1 MLNYLEVKMLK
12 AKSWD
17 NIPIN
22 VYWKKWQENNGKVK
36 PYSTTK
42 ADCIER
48 FMQSGKF
55 KANIYKYT
63 EDDGR
68 VQLEEQYYYDD
79 GSSSGVT
86 DLHKFVTSKFK
97 QYTREQGILLDI
109 EIIV

>member
-1 MLNYLEVKMLK
+1 MIQQKQF
-12 AKSWD
+12 D
-17 NIPIN
+17 NIPIR
-22 VYWKKWQENNGKVK
+22 VFWKKWQENNGKVK

-68 VQLEEQYYYDD
+68 VELENTYYDD
-79 GSSSGVT
+79 DEVL
-86 DLHKFVTSKFK
+86 DLHNFIRSKFK
-97 QYTREQGILLDI
+97 QYTREEGILLDI